1 MSKITLYGRRGW
13 GSTIVEAQLEWL
25 GLDYTY
31 EAVGDLLRSAEARRT
46 LAPVNPLAQVPTLVL
61 ANGQILTE
69 SAAITLYLAD
79 MTGRDDLV
87 PPPDSEQ
94 RPEFLR
100 WLIFLVANVYPTYT
114 YADEPD
120 RFVPDAA
127 ARGPPLSGHRRRV
140 RAAALRHDR
149 GDGAHTLVSRRT
161 LLCTRHLCGGHDP
174 LAAATPMVCR
184 ERATTSL
191 DRDARG
197 RGPATAI
204 RLVPQFP
211 GGRVVNPLPE
221 TQDIG
226 RDCPQNPGTT
236 RLKTCPGRFTR
247 RC

>member
-61 ANGQILTE
+61 ANGQTLTE

-87 PPPDSEQ
+87 PPPGSAK
-94 RPEFLR
+94 RPDFLR

-127 ARGPPLSGHRRRV
+127 AR
-140 RAAALRHDR
+140 DR
-149 GDGAHTLVSRRT
+149 F
-161 LLCTRHLCGGHDP
+161 
-174 LAAATPMVCR
+174 
-184 ERATTSL
+184 RATV
-191 DRDARG
+191 DAYAQRLYG
-197 RGPATAI
+197 MIEATARTPWFLGERFSALDI
-204 RLVPQFP
+204 YVAVMTRWRPRRQWFAENAPQLHSIATRADAVPQLQSVWSRNFP
-211 GGRVVNPLPE
+211 E
-221 TQDIG
+221 AAS
-226 RDCPQNPGTT
+226 
-236 RLKTCPGRFTR
+236 
-247 RC
+247 

>member
-61 ANGQILTE
+61 ANGQTLTE
-69 SAAITLYLAD
+69 SAAIILYLAD

-87 PPPDSEQ
+87 PTPGSAKRPD
-94 RPEFLR
+94 FLR

-127 ARGPPLSGHRRRV
+127 AR
-140 RAAALRHDR
+140 DR
-149 GDGAHTLVSRRT
+149 F
-161 LLCTRHLCGGHDP
+161 
-174 LAAATPMVCR
+174 
-184 ERATTSL
+184 RATV
-191 DRDARG
+191 DAYAQRLYG
-197 RGPATAI
+197 MIEATARTPWFLGERFSALDI
-204 RLVPQFP
+204 YVAVMTRWRPRRQWFAENAPQLHSIATRADAVPQLQSVWSRNFP
-211 GGRVVNPLPE
+211 E
-221 TQDIG
+221 AAS
-226 RDCPQNPGTT
+226 
-236 RLKTCPGRFTR
+236 
-247 RC
+247 